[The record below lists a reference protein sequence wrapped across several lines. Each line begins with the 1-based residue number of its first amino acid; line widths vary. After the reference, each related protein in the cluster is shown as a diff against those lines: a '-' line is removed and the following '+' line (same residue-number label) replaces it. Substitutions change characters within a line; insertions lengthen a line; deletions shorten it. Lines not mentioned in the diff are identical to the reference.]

1 MVLLHRLIFTQ
12 VLFSEEKSFVDEC
25 HEKKKIN
32 FVGGIEMV
40 GIILASHGEFAEGIL
55 QSGAMIFGEQENVK
69 AVTLMPSEGP
79 DDVKAKMQAAI
90 ASFDNQDEVLF
101 LVDLWGGTPFNQA
114 NTLFEEHKDKWAIV
128 AGMNLPMVIEAYAS
142 RFSMESAQEIAAH
155 VLETAKEGVRVKPEE
170 LEPADAPKAAV
181 ADSQPK
187 GALPE
192 GTVVGDGKIKF
203 VLARVDS
210 RLLHGQVA
218 TAWTKSVQ
226 PNRIIVVSD
235 AVAKDDLRKKL
246 IEQAAP
252 PGVKANVIPI
262 DKLIEISKDP
272 RFGNTKAL
280 LLFENP
286 EDVLKVV
293 EAGVDLQEINVGSMA
308 HSVGKVVV
316 SKVLSMG
323 QEDVDTFEKLKEKGI
338 KFDVRK
344 VPNDSKA
351 NMDDI
356 LKKAKTELANA

>member
-1 MVLLHRLIFTQ
+1 
-12 VLFSEEKSFVDEC
+12 
-25 HEKKKIN
+25 
-32 FVGGIEMV
+32 MV

-79 DDVKAKMQAAI
+79 DDVKAKMQEAI

-114 NTLFEEHKDKWAIV
+114 NSLLEDHKDKWAIV

-142 RFSMESAQEIAAH
+142 RFSMESAQEIATH
-155 VLETAKEGVRVKPEE
+155 ILETAKDGVKVKPEE
-170 LEPADAPKAAV
+170 LQPAEATKAA
-181 ADSQPK
+181 ATEDAQPK
-187 GALPE
+187 GSLPP

-203 VLARVDS
+203 VLARIDS

-218 TAWTKSVQ
+218 TAWTKATQ

-262 DKLIEISKDP
+262 SKMIEVAKDP

-293 EAGVDLQEINVGSMA
+293 EGGVEIPEVNVGSMA

-323 QEDVDTFEKLKEKGI
+323 QEDVDTFDELKAKGI

-351 NMDDI
+351 NMDEI
-356 LKKAKTELANA
+356 LKKAKNELANA

>member
-1 MVLLHRLIFTQ
+1 
-12 VLFSEEKSFVDEC
+12 
-25 HEKKKIN
+25 
-32 FVGGIEMV
+32 MV

-79 DDVKAKMQAAI
+79 DDVKAKMQEAI

-114 NTLFEEHKDKWAIV
+114 SSLFEEHKDKWAIV
-128 AGMNLPMVIEAYAS
+128 AGMSLPMVIEAYAS
-142 RFSMESAQEIAAH
+142 RFSMTSAQEIATH
-155 VLETAKEGVRVKPEE
+155 IIGTAKEGVRVKPEE
-170 LEPADAPKAAV
+170 LEPEEATSAAV
-181 ADSQPK
+181 TEDALPK
-187 GALPE
+187 GALAP
-192 GTVVGDGKIKF
+192 GTVVGDGKLKM
-203 VLARVDS
+203 VLVRVDS

-218 TAWTKSVQ
+218 TAWTKSTQ

-235 AVAKDDLRKKL
+235 AVSKDDLRKKL

-252 PGVKANVIPI
+252 PGVKANVIPVE
-262 DKLIEISKDP
+262 KMIEIAKDP

-286 EDVLKVV
+286 QDVLRAV
-293 EAGVDLQEINVGSMA
+293 EGGVDIEEVNVGSMA

-323 QEDVDTFEKLKEKGI
+323 QADVDAFENLKAKGV

-344 VPNDSKA
+344 VPND
-351 NMDDI
+351 
-356 LKKAKTELANA
+356 LAQTWKIS

>member
-1 MVLLHRLIFTQ
+1 M
-12 VLFSEEKSFVDEC
+12 
-25 HEKKKIN
+25 
-32 FVGGIEMV
+32 GGNHMV
-40 GIILASHGEFAEGIL
+40 GIILASHGEFANGIL

-79 DDVKAKMQAAI
+79 DDVKAKMQEAI

-114 NTLFEEHKDKWAIV
+114 NTLYEEHKDKWAIV

-142 RFSMESAQEIAAH
+142 RFSMNSAQEIAAH
-155 VLETAKEGVRVKPEE
+155 ILETAKEGVRIKPED
-170 LEPADAPKAAV
+170 LEPATAATV
-181 ADSQPK
+181 EDNQPK
-187 GALPE
+187 GALPP
-192 GTVVGDGKIKF
+192 GTVLGDGKIKI

-218 TAWTKSVQ
+218 TAWTKSVN
-226 PNRIIVVSD
+226 PSRIIVVSD

-252 PGVKANVIPI
+252 PGVKANVIPVE
-262 DKLIEISKDP
+262 KMIEISKDP
-272 RFGNTKAL
+272 RFGDTKAL

-286 EDVLKVV
+286 QDVLRAVDG
-293 EAGVDLQEINVGSMA
+293 GVDIKEVNVGSMA

-323 QEDVDTFEKLKEKGI
+323 QDDVATFEKLKDDGI
-338 KFDVRK
+338 TFDVRK
-344 VPNDSKA
+344 VPNDSKD
-351 NMDDI
+351 NMDEI
-356 LKKAKTELANA
+356 LKKAKTELANAK

>member
-1 MVLLHRLIFTQ
+1 
-12 VLFSEEKSFVDEC
+12 
-25 HEKKKIN
+25 
-32 FVGGIEMV
+32 MV
-40 GIILASHGEFAEGIL
+40 GIILASHGEFANGIL
-55 QSGAMIFGEQENVK
+55 QSGSMIFGEQENVK

-79 DDVKAKMQAAI
+79 DDIKAKMQEAI
-90 ASFDNQDEVLF
+90 ATFDDQEEVLF

-114 NTLFEEHKDKWAIV
+114 NSLFEDHKDKWAIV

-142 RFSMESAQEIAAH
+142 RFSMNTAHEIAAH
-155 VLETAKEGVRVKPEE
+155 IVETAKEGVKVKPEE
-170 LEPADAPKAAV
+170 LEPEEAAAPKAV
-181 ADSQPK
+181 QDDQPK
-187 GALPE
+187 GSLPP
-192 GTVVGDGKIKF
+192 GTVLGDGKIKI

-218 TAWTKSVQ
+218 TAWTKSVN
-226 PNRIIVVSD
+226 PSRIIVVSD

-252 PGVKANVIPI
+252 PGVKANVIPV
-262 DKLIEISKDP
+262 DKMIEVSKDP

-286 EDVLKVV
+286 QDVLRAV
-293 EAGVDLQEINVGSMA
+293 EGGVDITEVNVGSMA

-323 QEDVDTFEKLKEKGI
+323 TDDVKTFENLKERGI

-344 VPNDSKA
+344 VPNDSRD
-351 NMDDI
+351 NMDEI
-356 LKKAKTELANA
+356 LRKAKNELANK